1 MGVSSGSAALA
12 FLRHEPPFVNVPTPA
27 LILLDLNIPRPDGRA
42 ILILLC
48 RLAAYQKTP
57 VVIITGSK
65 KATEEAPCLQL
76 GAMAMCRNLRTLP
89 LILAVFRP
97 SCVTGLGRLND
108 TS

>member
-76 GAMAMCRNLRTLP
+76 GANGYVQKSTDFASYFGGIRATLR
-89 LILAVFRP
+89 
-97 SCVTGLGRLND
+97 GWLGQ
-108 TS
+108 TE